1 MPDSIYKP
9 SPEEQSR
16 PQSQVVEES
25 ANLPNLE
32 SPYKTLIPKQKTR
45 LNQSVHKKML
55 TKHI

>member
-16 PQSQVVEES
+16 PQSQVVEET

-45 LNQSVHKKML
+45 LNQNLHKKC
-55 TKHI
+55 